1 MLHAKISGIP
11 QLELEVTSKL
21 ASISTIEYVQ
31 IDTEAALKLALN
43 TCDIFWFRL
52 NHKLTKVVLKDVRC
66 KYILCA
72 VTGLDHIDLEACK
85 QQGITVISLKNEFEF
100 LKEVRATA
108 EHTWGLL
115 LSLIRHANAAS
126 KHVQLGGWDRTLFQG
141 TELYK
146 KKLGI
151 LGLGRLGDIVASY
164 GHAFGMEVYYF
175 DNDNIKTSNTYIKC
189 ETPEELLNTVDIL
202 SIHLPYNEV
211 NHEIVNAHYYNAMKQ
226 GMLIINTS
234 RGGLVDENALI
245 NAMKLGVVKG
255 YATDV
260 LYGEPDIENNP
271 IFRYSKQNRNILIT
285 PHIGGNTIESIQK
298 TEAFIIDKL
307 LESLKQNTKDKELL

>member
-1 MLHAKISGIP
+1 MLHTKISGIP

-21 ASISTIEYVQ
+21 AAISTIEYVQ
-31 IDTEAALKLALN
+31 IKTEEALKSALN

-52 NHKLTKVVLKDVRC
+52 NHKLTKDILNDVRC

-85 QQGITVISLKNEFEF
+85 QQGINVISLKNEFEF

-115 LSLIRHANAAS
+115 LNLIRHTNAAS
-126 KHVQLGGWDRTLFQG
+126 KHVEVGGWDRTLFQG

-175 DNDNIKTSNTYIKC
+175 DSDNTKTSDVYIKC
-189 ETPEELLNTVDIL
+189 DTPENLLNTVDIL
-202 SIHLPYNEV
+202 SIHLPYNGA
-211 NHEIVNAHYYNAMKQ
+211 NHGIINAYYCNAMKP

-245 NAMKLGVVKG
+245 DAMKLGVVKG
-255 YATDV
+255 YAADV
-260 LYGEPDIENNP
+260 LYGEPNITNNP
-271 IFRYSKQNRNILIT
+271 IYQYAKTNKNILIT

-298 TEAFIIDKL
+298 TEAFIADKL
-307 LESLKQNTKDKELL
+307 ITHFANRED